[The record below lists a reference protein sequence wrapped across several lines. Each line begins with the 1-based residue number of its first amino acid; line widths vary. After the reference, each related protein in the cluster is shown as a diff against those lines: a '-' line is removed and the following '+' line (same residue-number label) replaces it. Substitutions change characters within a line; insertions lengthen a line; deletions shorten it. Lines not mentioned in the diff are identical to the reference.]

1 MAVFFVSRT
10 KPGQRIDRSS
20 GIWYNEHVSKYSYM
34 RTGERVVSNDHCTE
48 TFIHKERVQAALVHL
63 VDSSTAVRLSE
74 TFKALSDPTRVRIV
88 SLLAKDELCV
98 CDLAAA
104 LGMTQ
109 SAVSHQ
115 LRTLRDLRLVR
126 WRREGRQIF
135 YTLDD
140 EHVSDLFRRGLDHV
154 AHE

>member
-1 MAVFFVSRT
+1 VL
-10 KPGQRIDRSS
+10 P
-20 GIWYNEHVSKYSYM
+20 YS
-34 RTGERVVSNDHCTE
+34 HCGKTY
-48 TFIHKERVQAALVHL
+48 IHGDRVQAAMGHL
-63 VDSSTAVRLSE
+63 VDDATAGHLAE
-74 TFKALSDPTRVRIV
+74 TFKALSDPSRVRIV
-88 SLLAKDELCV
+88 SLLRGEELCV

-104 LGMTQ
+104 LGMSQ

-140 EHVSDLFRRGLDHV
+140 DHVADLFQRGLDHV
-154 AHE
+154 VHD

>member
-1 MAVFFVSRT
+1 MYWRRAMNGGYCVE
-10 KPGQRIDRSS
+10 GYIDQ
-20 GIWYNEHVSKYSYM
+20 
-34 RTGERVVSNDHCTE
+34 D
-48 TFIHKERVQAALVHL
+48 RVQRAVVHL
-63 VDSSTAVRLSE
+63 IDDLTALRCAE

-88 SLLAKDELCV
+88 SLLADAELCV

-104 LGMTQ
+104 LGMSQ

-140 EHVSDLFRRGLDHV
+140 DHVADLFHRALDHV
-154 AHE
+154 AHEETATQESNS

>member
-1 MAVFFVSRT
+1 MSQA
-10 KPGQRIDRSS
+10 
-20 GIWYNEHVSKYSYM
+20 
-34 RTGERVVSNDHCTE
+34 HCAE
-48 TFIHKERVQAALVHL
+48 TYVHENCVEAALPDL
-63 VDSSTAVRLSE
+63 VDEATALQLAE

-88 SLLAKDELCV
+88 SLLRQAELCV

-104 LGMTQ
+104 LGMSQ

-115 LRTLRDLRLVR
+115 LRTLRELRLVR

-140 EHVSDLFRRGLDHV
+140 DHVADLFHRGLEHVSHG
-154 AHE
+154 

>member
-1 MAVFFVSRT
+1 M
-10 KPGQRIDRSS
+10 
-20 GIWYNEHVSKYSYM
+20 
-34 RTGERVVSNDHCTE
+34 NDEQCTA
-48 TFIHKERVQAALVHL
+48 TYIHEDRVQDALQFL
-63 VDSSTAVRLSE
+63 VEDSTAELLAE
-74 TFKALSDPTRVRIV
+74 TFKALSDPTRVRMV
-88 SLLAKDELCV
+88 SLLADAELCV

-135 YTLDD
+135 YALDD
-140 EHVSDLFRRGLDHV
+140 DHVADLFRRGLEHV
-154 AHE
+154 AHG

>member
-1 MAVFFVSRT
+1 M
-10 KPGQRIDRSS
+10 
-20 GIWYNEHVSKYSYM
+20 
-34 RTGERVVSNDHCTE
+34 NDSHCTE
-48 TFIHKERVQAALVHL
+48 TYIHKDRVQAALAHL
-63 VDSSTAVRLSE
+63 VDDLTAIRLAE
-74 TFKALSDPTRVRIV
+74 IFKALSDPTRVRIV
-88 SLLAKDELCV
+88 SLLADAELCV

-104 LGMTQ
+104 LGMSQ

-140 EHVSDLFRRGLDHV
+140 EHVADLFRLGMDHV
-154 AHE
+154 AHG